1 MSSFLT
7 ATTASEYAAAGDMFR
22 AYAAAI
28 NINLDFQH
36 FEEELSDLSKMY
48 SPPQGGI
55 ILASDH
61 ESVIGCVAIRRINE
75 REGELKRMYVSPEY
89 QNKGFGK
96 ILLQKALMLARE
108 CNYEKVKLD
117 TLNYMSAAIHLYR
130 QAGFYEIPPYYP
142 NPISTAVYFEIEI
155 ASFFRS

>member
-75 REGELKRMYVSPEY
+75 SEGELKRMYVSPEY

-117 TLNYMSAAIHLYR
+117 TLNYMSAAIYLYQ
-130 QAGFYEIPPYYP
+130 QAGFYEIPPYYS